1 MIDFGKYD
9 QRVTFQIYD
18 EVSDGFSGTVPT
30 FTDVLTTF
38 ASVKQLKSSSDVE
51 QARLD
56 LDKTYLIKIQARA
69 SFEPTLQHRIVYKG
83 DILTIKSVSV
93 ENERLT
99 REYWINAIK

>member
-9 QRVTFQIYD
+9 QKVTFQQYQ
-18 EVSDGFSGTVPT
+18 EVPDGFSGTIPT

-69 SFEPTLQHRIVYKG
+69 SFVPDLTHQIVYRG
-83 DILTIKSVSV
+83 DVLTIKSVSV
-93 ENERLT
+93 ETERLT
-99 REYWINAIK
+99 REYWINATK